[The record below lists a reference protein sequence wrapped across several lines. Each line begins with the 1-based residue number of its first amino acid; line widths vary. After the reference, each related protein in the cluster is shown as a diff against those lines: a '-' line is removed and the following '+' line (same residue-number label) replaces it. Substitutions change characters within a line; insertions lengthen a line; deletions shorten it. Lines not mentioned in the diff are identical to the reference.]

1 MPHIER
7 TDQGEQYV
15 FPGTERRT
23 VPGLPYAAEA
33 DGQLTLHFYAPPE
46 KSERRPRPT
55 SARALASTPLPAAPL
70 NSAALNAASLNA
82 APLNTAPLNAVPL
95 PANPVMDAAQAVP
108 AMSAPAVTDSTPQ
121 GLFGR
126 RLAHFPRVFE
136 QP

>member
-33 DGQLTLHFYAPPE
+33 DGQLTLHFYAPPD

-55 SARALASTPLPAAPL
+55 SARALSSTPLPV
-70 NSAALNAASLNA
+70 
-82 APLNTAPLNAVPL
+82 TAL
-95 PANPVMDAAQAVP
+95 PANAAMAPAMAPAMAQAS
-108 AMSAPAVTDSTPQ
+108 AATDSAPQS
-121 GLFGR
+121 LFGR

>member
-15 FPGTERRT
+15 LPGAERRT

-46 KSERRPRPT
+46 KTERRSRPT
-55 SARALASTPLPAAPL
+55 SARALSSTPLPMA
-70 NSAALNAASLNA
+70 
-82 APLNTAPLNAVPL
+82 PL
-95 PANPVMDAAQAVP
+95 PAGQAEPVVADA
-108 AMSAPAVTDSTPQ
+108 TPQ
-121 GLFGR
+121 SLFGR